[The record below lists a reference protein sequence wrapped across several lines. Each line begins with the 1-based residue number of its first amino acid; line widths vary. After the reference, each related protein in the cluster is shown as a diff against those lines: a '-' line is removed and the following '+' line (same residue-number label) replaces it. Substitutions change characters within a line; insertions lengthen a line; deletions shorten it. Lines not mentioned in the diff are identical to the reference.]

1 MVSSRH
7 LTSDIPKSD
16 DIIEDIVIESNSNNT
31 KIDGLLKKRDGNMS
45 ELTEHGILSKMSIGK
60 DPKN

>member
-16 DIIEDIVIESNSNNT
+16 DIIEDIVIESNS
-31 KIDGLLKKRDGNMS
+31 KIDGLIKKRDGNMS